1 MLQGM
6 DSRQRMIE
14 ATLRLLRR
22 QGLRA
27 TGMNQIVSVSSAPR
41 GSIYHHFPGGKEQLV
56 VEVLWTAGQT
66 VANRIRDALETHGT
80 VAEALQAY
88 LLAYAEEI
96 RLADF
101 ERGCPV
107 GNVAMDAAAT
117 SPTLRQVCDEIFR
130 GWAELIARRL
140 EREGHKPVDA
150 AALAQFVISAI
161 EGALILCRASRS
173 TQPLEGIAARLERM
187 LAPAP
192 QSRRMGRPRI

>member
-1 MLQGM
+1 MN
-6 DSRQRMIE
+6 SRQRMID
-14 ATLRLLRR
+14 ATLRLLRS

-27 TGMNQIVSVSSAPR
+27 TGMNQIVSASSSPR

-56 VEVLWTAGQT
+56 VEVLWTAGQV
-66 VANRIRDALETHGT
+66 VANRIRDVLDTHQT
-80 VAEALQAY
+80 VAEALRAY
-88 LLAYAEEI
+88 VLAYAEEI
-96 RLADF
+96 RQADF

-117 SPTLRQVCDEIFR
+117 SPTLRQVCDEIFS

-140 EREGHKPVDA
+140 EREGHKTGEA
-150 AALAQFVISAI
+150 AALAQFVISAV

-187 LAPAP
+187 LAPAHL
-192 QSRRMGRPRI
+192 SRGIGRTRI